1 MSSIKIAYHSL
12 IGKCPLFILNDKDVS
27 DGAKSILDINPILPL
42 CDPLVIL
49 TFNTLWFIGNICKV
63 VPLHSPELMSKF
75 HNNITDAL
83 ILKL

>member
-1 MSSIKIAYHSL
+1 MSSINIAKHSV
-12 IGKCPLFILNDKDVS
+12 IGNCPLIILNDKDVS
-27 DGAKSILDINPILPL
+27 DGVKSIFGINPIIPI

-49 TFNTLWFIGNICKV
+49 TYNTLWFIGNICKV
-63 VPLHSPELMSKF
+63 VPLYSPELMSKF